1 VKAKNRNERIVLFVI
16 LMIVSLFMIYPMI
29 WMLFNSI
36 KPTNE
41 VLSGSMNLLTANPQ
55 WENYSNALKLA
66 PFFKYLWNSLFTSV
80 LIVLFQIFLS
90 SLLAYAITQLEFKG
104 RQTIFVIIL
113 GTYMLPSAAT
123 YVPSYVLLSKMGLMN
138 SLSGLIV
145 SNLANA
151 FMVFLLRQSFLKVPH
166 EIIEASRADG
176 ASEWRILWQIVVP
189 MARNSLLNAAII
201 SFISNFNSYLWPSL
215 IINDKSK
222 YLISVGLNKFS
233 SSQGAFGETFPL
245 IMAATVISVFPLI
258 IVYFILQKYFIGAV
272 QSSSV
277 KG

>member
-1 VKAKNRNERIVLFVI
+1 MKAKNRNERIVLFVI

-145 SNLANA
+145 SNLANG

>member
-1 VKAKNRNERIVLFVI
+1 MKAKNRNERIVLFVI

>member
-1 VKAKNRNERIVLFVI
+1 MKAKNRSERLILFTVL
-16 LMIVSLFMIYPMI
+16 LIVSLFMIYPMV

-41 VLSGSMNLLTANPQ
+41 VLSGSMNLLTNNPQ
-55 WENYSNALKLA
+55 WQNYSNALKLA
-66 PFFKYLWNSLFTSV
+66 PFFKYLGNSLFTSIT
-80 LIVLFQIFLS
+80 IVLFQLFLS
-90 SLLAYAITQLEFKG
+90 CLLAYALTQLTFKG
-104 RQTIFVIIL
+104 RQTIFMIIL

-123 YVPSYVLLSKMGLMN
+123 YVPSYVLISKMGLMN
-138 SLSGLIV
+138 TLSGIIV

-176 ASEWRILWQIVVP
+176 ASEWRILWEIIVP
-189 MARNSLLNAAII
+189 MSRNALLNAAII
-201 SFISNFNSYLWPSL
+201 SFITNFNSYLWPSL
-215 IINDKSK
+215 ITNDENK

>member
-1 VKAKNRNERIVLFVI
+1 MKAKNRNERIVLFVI

-201 SFISNFNSYLWPSL
+201 SFINNFNSYLWPSL